1 TGDTDQ
7 TPPRTA
13 GAAVPVEQNPVLFI
27 DKAIAG
33 VTGGNGNSSA
43 DYPGDILNYTVT
55 VYNAGNQTLTSIAV
69 VDPKTNMS
77 TSALTLLPGQSYTY
91 NTSYTLTQAD
101 LDSYGGSSGLI
112 SNTATATSAQTGP
125 VSDSEIVPILVR
137 PSLAIDK
144 AILNVD
150 GGNGNTFADY
160 AGDVL
165 HYSITLTNEGTVTLT
180 NITTSDPMSGFFAT
194 GLTLVPGQVKVYTT
208 DYTLKQSDLD
218 SNGNGNGNV
227 TNTASATSDQTPIA
241 ISDAESVPLVRSIAM
256 GFDEIPMGVSGGN
269 GNALADYAGDVLNFN
284 FVVSNPGT
292 VTLTNV
298 RVTDPLT
305 GLDQIVPSI
314 GPGTSATLSAT
325 YTLKQSD
332 LDSKGT
338 GGSGRLDNTA
348 TVSSDQGITVS
359 DSESFTLVFDPRVD
373 LTKYVSVD
381 NGATWDDANV
391 PPGPTLSAST
401 GFNPLYKFLVNN
413 VGNITL
419 PGVEV
424 ADNKYDLN
432 GPAPGVTHSFG
443 TLAPGATA
451 EWIFSGAVFALG
463 PQSDIA
469 SVTVVGLGL
478 TTDVDNAYYTGV

>member
-1 TGDTDQ
+1 
-7 TPPRTA
+7 
-13 GAAVPVEQNPVLFI
+13 
-27 DKAIAG
+27 
-33 VTGGNGNSSA
+33 
-43 DYPGDILNYTVT
+43 
-55 VYNAGNQTLTSIAV
+55 
-69 VDPKTNMS
+69 
-77 TSALTLLPGQSYTY
+77 
-91 NTSYTLTQAD
+91 
-101 LDSYGGSSGLI
+101 
-112 SNTATATSAQTGP
+112 
-125 VSDSEIVPILVR
+125 
-137 PSLAIDK
+137 
-144 AILNVD
+144 
-150 GGNGNTFADY
+150 ADY

-194 GLTLVPGQVKVYTT
+194 ALTLVPGQTKVYTT

-218 SNGNGNGNV
+218 SNGNGTGNV
-227 TNTASATSDQTPIA
+227 TNIASATSDQTPIA

-332 LDSKGT
+332 LDSNGT